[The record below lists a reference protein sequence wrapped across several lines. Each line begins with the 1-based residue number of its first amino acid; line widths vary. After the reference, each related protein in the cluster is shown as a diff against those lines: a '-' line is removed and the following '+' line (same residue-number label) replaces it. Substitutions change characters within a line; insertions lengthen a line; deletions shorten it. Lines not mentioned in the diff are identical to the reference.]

1 MSTAYIT
8 PWEEHL
14 FWLEILQDHAYF
26 VRDHLSPAEI
36 KWVQLADSYIH
47 SFGEVL
53 NRLKQLDPQ
62 LPFSA
67 NEMIHFSRMALEF
80 STNYYQFES
89 YMQYLRLQN
98 LVNLNL
104 TPTYLNGTLSENREY
119 LRILHYYAQGQDYP
133 PMPLVD
139 LLDLWL
145 EDQVG
150 HAVLLRNI
158 LDPIEVGVTSRAEQF
173 ISLFR
178 GFILQNFHI
187 KGFLQVMPHGLPRL
201 DRLARDVGRASIEL
215 NHFIFEVVHMFKETE
230 VLNRTTL
237 RFLEHHFPESCYFIK
252 KLSAFAPELAT
263 EAAQCSLQKPSF
275 PECNQI

>member
-1 MSTAYIT
+1 MSTAYIP

-26 VRDHLSPAEI
+26 VRDHLSPEEVQ
-36 KWVQLADSYIH
+36 WVQMADEYVNA
-47 SFGEVL
+47 FGNVL
-53 NRLKQLDPQ
+53 HQLRQLDPQ
-62 LPFSA
+62 LPPSSP
-67 NEMIHFSRMALEF
+67 EMMEF
-80 STNYYQFES
+80 SQISLEVSQGYYQFES
-89 YMQYLRLQN
+89 YMQHLRLQN
-98 LVNLNL
+98 KVNLNL

-119 LRILHYYAQGQDYP
+119 LRILHYYTQGQEYP
-133 PMPLVD
+133 PMPFVD

-158 LDPIEVGVTSRAEQF
+158 MDPIEIEVTSQADQF

-178 GFILQNFHI
+178 GFILQNFHL
-187 KGFLQVMPHGLPRL
+187 KGFLQVMPHGLPRQ
-201 DRLARDVGRASIEL
+201 DRLARDVGRASIDMNL
-215 NHFIFEVVHMFKETE
+215 FIVDVVQRYKDTE

-252 KLSAFAPELAT
+252 KLSAYAPELAN
-263 EAAQCSLQKPSF
+263 EAMYCSLQKPSF
-275 PECNQI
+275 PNLNEM